1 MAPGQK
7 SGPALF
13 LGLELATDQLR
24 ASIVDESLELVGV
37 ECVDFDSELP
47 EYQTQGGIFTTPG
60 DAYTTPV
67 DMWVKALDFLLEK
80 LARNHDVTR
89 IKAIGGCAQYAV
101 VWWKSTPIPSFPA
114 LDPRLPLHSQL
125 PPNTFS
131 LANTPVAQD
140 TSAHTHALALEA
152 LLGGP
157 DLMAARVG
165 TCASAS
171 LLSAQLLRVRESWT
185 SDVWSR
191 TGKIQLASTF
201 IASMIVGEW
210 VNIGEAEACATGM
223 WSHVAGQAN
232 QGHWDDGV
240 LEIIGGSREEGRRI
254 RGWLGEVDLTSGR
267 KTANLSR
274 YICERYGFE
283 PDTIVTPFTSDYLSA
298 YLSICPS
305 LGDAVLS
312 FGPMDTLM
320 TPAQHYIPTRLYSLF
335 PHPAQDTNEKRR
347 YIAMLTSRNADVPR
361 ALVRDMYTKSWSAFD
376 RLVAIVPPGG
386 SIGLDDKL
394 FSFWLLQPDSYPL
407 SHVKGIYR
415 FETGIKVNEFRDL
428 RANPRCLL
436 ESQVLSFRV
445 RWSRMVSTGVLGSNV
460 TRNRGNVQAPSPSPS
475 ALASSGQSARAA
487 SLGLPFDPYDFSPL
501 PTRVLVTGA
510 AANFPSVANLVGDVF
525 NASVFMPNTQVDSA
539 QVVPHRNAP
548 APGFPS
554 RASLGGAYMA
564 RWIWGKERSSVVSG
578 SSAGRGLGGFEEEI
592 RRLHGKR
599 WVASG
604 CTLLRTNVNA
614 PLGGNPG
621 SGANSGTSTPYG
633 ARSGL
638 GSTVFVEEEEDEL
651 EEMERNRGLL
661 APASVF
667 AGGFAD
673 RDLGRDIG
681 RMRALPGSADALSS
695 GGPSGVQPSTTTTF
709 AASDPNAG
717 RVSPGGTGGSAATS
731 VPQATS
737 LTPVTAL
744 PTLDGEAQIGLAKV
758 AEADVDAFMTYA
770 AIVPEYCRL
779 EGMLCKSLV

>member
-1 MAPGQK
+1 MAPGSK

-24 ASIVDESLELVGV
+24 GSIVDESLELMGV
-37 ECVDFDSELP
+37 ECVDFDSELS

-80 LARNHDVTR
+80 LTRNYDVTR
-89 IKAIGGCAQYAV
+89 IKAIGGCAQHAV

-157 DLMAARVG
+157 DLMVARVG
-165 TCASAS
+165 TCANAS
-171 LLSAQLLRVRESWT
+171 LLAAQLLRIRESWT
-185 SDVWSR
+185 SDVWAR
-191 TGKIQLASTF
+191 TGKVQLASTF
-201 IASMIVGEW
+201 LGSMIVGEW
-210 VNIGEAEACATGM
+210 VNMGEAEACATGM
-223 WSHVAGQAN
+223 WVHAAG
-232 QGHWDDGV
+232 QGHWDEGV
-240 LEIIGGSREEGRRI
+240 LEIVGGSREEGRRI
-254 RGWLGEVDLTSGR
+254 RSWLGEVDVGSGR
-267 KTANLSR
+267 RSANVSR
-274 YICERYGFE
+274 YLCERYGFE
-283 PDTIVTPFTSDYLSA
+283 PDAIVTPFTTDYLSA
-298 YLSICPS
+298 YLSLCPS
-305 LGDAVLS
+305 PGDAVLS
-312 FGPMDTLM
+312 FGPMDLLM
-320 TPAQHYIPTRLYSLF
+320 TPAQHYIPTRLYSLY
-335 PHPAQDTNEKRR
+335 PHPAQDAGEKRR

-394 FSFWLLQPDSYPL
+394 FSFWLLQGDSYPL

-415 FETGIKVNEFRDL
+415 FETGVKVNEFRDL

-445 RWSRMVSTGVLGSNV
+445 RWSRMISTGVLGSN
-460 TRNRGNVQAPSPSPS
+460 TNRNRGNIQTPGPGPSPITS
-475 ALASSGQSARAA
+475 AAPNNTRASSF
-487 SLGLPFDPYDFSPL
+487 GLSFDPYDFSPL
-501 PTRVLVTGA
+501 PARMLVTGA

-525 NASVFMPNTQVDSA
+525 NAPVFMPNSQVDSA

-548 APGFPS
+548 AAGFPG
-554 RASLGGAYMA
+554 RASLGGAYFA
-564 RWIWGKERSSVVSG
+564 RWIWGKERSSLPGVSG
-578 SSAGRGLGGFEEEI
+578 TGRGLGGFEEEI

-604 CTLLRTNVNA
+604 GTLLRTNVNG
-614 PLGGNPG
+614 PLGGSGG
-621 SGANSGTSTPYG
+621 SGANSGTSTPYAH

-638 GSTVFVEEEEDEL
+638 GSTVVVEEEEDEV
-651 EEMERNRGLL
+651 EEMERVGGMLN
-661 APASVF
+661 ASVF

-673 RDLGRDIG
+673 RDLGRDIS
-681 RMRALPGSADALSS
+681 RMRTLTASTVDTTTSGGGS
-695 GGPSGVQPSTTTTF
+695 GGPPSTAFTTPDLGATGGTSPGANGGGASHTTT
-709 AASDPNAG
+709 
-717 RVSPGGTGGSAATS
+717 
-731 VPQATS
+731 
-737 LTPVTAL
+737 LTPVTAM
-744 PTLDGEAQIGLAKV
+744 PTSDAEAQIGLAKV

-779 EGMLCKSLV
+779 ESMLCKSLV